1 MMRLSIIMQLLAEDP
16 AINRFKSYRKGVS
29 KINKIGDFLTV
40 VVVAGIPVSFL

>member
-1 MMRLSIIMQLLAEDP
+1 MQLLAEDP